1 MSEFSKTEAVELTA
15 ELKDAMQLVLE
26 KHGLKLANYHT
37 TYGNIY
43 RLKVE
48 LSKPNVNDDG
58 FDEGTREARDY
69 RDMAGYY
76 RLPVEAL
83 FTEFSSSGRRWRLMG
98 LNPKARKYPVVAVDT
113 RDGKEYKLTV
123 EMVREALETN

>member
-1 MSEFSKTEAVELTA
+1 MSEFTKNEAVALTA
-15 ELKDAMQLVLE
+15 ELKDAMQLLLE
-26 KHGLKLANYHT
+26 KHGLKLANHHT
-37 TYGNIY
+37 TYGNVY
-43 RLKVE
+43 RLKIEV
-48 LSKPNVNDDG
+48 SKPNVNDDG

-98 LNPKARKYPVVAVDT
+98 LNPKARKYPVVAVDI

-123 EMVREALETN
+123 EMVREALEAN